1 MKKFIVCTIMMVM
14 MCGEVIAAN
23 NNAAAVEVAK
33 CPVYPCSVL
42 SKEYINGGKDVR
54 LKYVLNGGAVVR
66 VTVTAKDYMR
76 FILKEASYDL
86 VMLSDRSVVM
96 RPTLRRQPR

>member
-1 MKKFIVCTIMMVM
+1 MKKFIVCAIMMVM

-23 NNAAAVEVAK
+23 NNAAVEVAR
-33 CPVYPCSVL
+33 CAVYPCSVL

-54 LKYVLNGGAVVR
+54 LEYILNGGAVVR

-76 FILKEASYDL
+76 FILKEAAYDL
-86 VMLSDRSVVM
+86 VMMSDKSVVM
-96 RPTLRRQPR
+96 RSTFRRQPR